1 MNQDFMKE
9 KPVFPL
15 LLSMGVPMILSMILG
30 ALYNIVD
37 SIFVSKISEDGMTAL
52 SLVYPIQNLIHA
64 AGVGFGIGMNA
75 AIARILGEGKSR
87 EANMAASQGMLLS
100 LIHGLVLTALGIA
113 AMPWFLRMFT
123 DDETTIAYGLSYAN
137 IVLLFS
143 AVDALGMAY
152 EKIYQAVGKMVL
164 AMMSVLVGCLT
175 NIVLDPL
182 LIFGLG
188 PFPEMGI
195 EGAAWATGIGQTAAL
210 VFYIVVNG
218 LRPLNVKISVRQML
232 PREGIWKS
240 MYSVGIASFLLSA
253 LNWILAPF
261 SQVYILVLGVYY
273 KLQALLYQ
281 AACGL
286 VQGMRPLV
294 GYNYGAGEYGRV
306 KSIFRAAVIVIVGI
320 MAAGTILCQA
330 APD

>member
-37 SIFVSKISEDGMTAL
+37 SIFVSKISEDAMTAL

-87 EANMAASQGMLLS
+87 EANMAASQGMPLS
-100 LIHGLVLTALGIA
+100 LIHGLVLTVLGIA

-123 DDETTIAYGLSYAN
+123 DDETTIAYGLAYAN

-210 VFYIVVNG
+210 VFYVVVNG

-232 PREGIWKS
+232 PREGIWKPK
-240 MYSVGIASFLLSA
+240 G
-253 LNWILAPF
+253 
-261 SQVYILVLGVYY
+261 
-273 KLQALLYQ
+273 LYR
-281 AACGL
+281 GF
-286 VQGMRPLV
+286 
-294 GYNYGAGEYGRV
+294 Y
-306 KSIFRAAVIVIVGI
+306 
-320 MAAGTILCQA
+320 
-330 APD
+330 